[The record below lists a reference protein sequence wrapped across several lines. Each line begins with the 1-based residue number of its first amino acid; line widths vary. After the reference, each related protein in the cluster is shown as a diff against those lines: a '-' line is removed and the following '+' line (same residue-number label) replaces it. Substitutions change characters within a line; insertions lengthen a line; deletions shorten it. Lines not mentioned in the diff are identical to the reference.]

1 MEPEVPEEPVSI
13 TPIITIV
20 QQELKKVGTEI
31 DHPQSDAQLEELN
44 RQARRLQT
52 TLEELQRLR
61 REHIGKEE
69 F

>member
-1 MEPEVPEEPVSI
+1 MEPESSEEPVSI
-13 TPIITIV
+13 APVITLV
-20 QQELKKVGTEI
+20 EKELKEVGTKI

-61 REHIGKEE
+61 REHIGLEE
-69 F
+69 L

>member
-13 TPIITIV
+13 TPIITLV
-20 QQELKKVGTEI
+20 EQELKEVGTKI

-44 RQARRLQT
+44 RQASRLQT

-61 REHIGKEE
+61 REHIGEEE